1 MNATGFRVLVAEDEQ
16 TFGLTVTRFLQK
28 AGHEVKICT
37 TGKTALKALD
47 SAEWDVLLL
56 DLKLPDAD
64 GVDILARVRKE
75 HPELQTIIVTG
86 FANVQSAIDTMRLG
100 AFDYLTKP
108 PNFEELGMRVEKAGE
123 KTLLEREN
131 RRLRFQVQRNLSS
144 DILTRSPVLQ
154 KVLRTIEMVAAAR
167 TPVLIEGESGVG
179 KELVAQHAH
188 RLSPRANKGFVDL
201 NCAAVP
207 SSLLESELF
216 GYERGAFTGAANEKP
231 GLVEVAD
238 GGTLF
243 LDEVGEMIP
252 EIQSKF
258 LRVLDSG
265 TFYRVGATR
274 KRRAD
279 FRLVCATNRD
289 LKGEVAAGR
298 FRKDL
303 FFRVNGVKV
312 VIPPLRERPE
322 DIPLARRALREA
334 AAQPEALHPGGAR
347 GALGVRL
354 AGQRARAALRGGAGG
369 PPGRG
374 RDDRR
379 RGPSAGDR
387 REDGAGA
394 GLDRRPRSVDRAA
407 RRLRRVGRPG
417 RLRGRPRPRAG
428 AGGARAGQVATREG
442 GRDPG
447 RVAAHALPLDQ
458 AARALAELPGTAEPR
473 QLALAQDRE
482 ADGGLEEL
490 VGEQPRPDA
499 QVDARDASRE
509 PAREIHPSSLHE
521 EVHDGEVV
529 ALPLGRGH
537 RRPGRAHEAHPVAAA
552 ADEARERLAA
562 PGVRLDEEDRARR
575 SHASGDSNPRT
586 TSRTLERKDL
596 RTDAPAAGHRSDRG
610 RRPVVCRACEGPGAP
625 GPAEGAYSG
634 ACSRTRT
641 LRVLPSR
648 QTVSVT
654 VSPGR

>member
-1 MNATGFRVLVAEDEQ
+1 M
-16 TFGLTVTRFLQK
+16 
-28 AGHEVKICT
+28 
-37 TGKTALKALD
+37 
-47 SAEWDVLLL
+47 LLL

-75 HPELQTIIVTG
+75 HPDLQTIIVTG

-131 RRLRFQVQRNLSS
+131 RRLRFQVQRNLAS

-154 KVLRTIEMVAAAR
+154 KVLRTIEMVAGAR

-179 KELVAQHAH
+179 KELVAQHVH
-188 RLSPRANKGFVDL
+188 RLSPRANKAFVDL

-322 DIPLARRALREA
+322 DIPLLVEHFVK
-334 AAQPEALHPGGAR
+334 QLPEPEALHPGRAR

-354 AGQRARAALRGGAGG
+354 AGQRPRAALRGGAGG

-379 RGPSAGDR
+379 RGPAAGDR
-387 REDGAGA
+387 REDRARV
-394 GLDRRPRSVDRAA
+394 GLDRLPPPRRSLRRRRRSRWTTRTTRRTGPTWLACRRRSSRRSGGGRRRPRSWASPPARSTAGSSGWGFEPGGCAAQTPARYAGVNPASLAA
-407 RRLRRVGRPG
+407 RCPGGHEGR
-417 RLRGRPRPRAG
+417 
-428 AGGARAGQVATREG
+428 QV
-442 GRDPG
+442 
-447 RVAAHALPLDQ
+447 
-458 AARALAELPGTAEPR
+458 
-473 QLALAQDRE
+473 ALAQDGE

-490 VGEQPRPDA
+490 VGEQLRPDA
-499 QVDARDASRE
+499 QVDARDAARE
-509 PAREIHPSSLHE
+509 PAREIDPASLDE
-521 EVHDGEVV
+521 EVHDGQVV

-537 RRPGRAHEAHPVAAA
+537 GRPGRAHEAHPVAAA

-562 PGVRLDEEDRARR
+562 AGVRLDEENRACR
-575 SHASGDSNPRT
+575 SHAWGYSNRRT
-586 TSRTLERKDL
+586 TGSALSQKDLQASCSRTGRRSASIRGRLCARP
-596 RTDAPAAGHRSDRG
+596 TPAPAAGCAPCGSCRRARRRESPSRRAGSRRAAPGG
-610 RRPVVCRACEGPGAP
+610 RRR
-625 GPAEGAYSG
+625 S
-634 ACSRTRT
+634 
-641 LRVLPSR
+641 
-648 QTVSVT
+648 
-654 VSPGR
+654 

>member
-1 MNATGFRVLVAEDEQ
+1 MNGTGFRVLVAEDEQ

-28 AGHEVKICT
+28 AGHEVKICVN
-37 TGKTALKALD
+37 GKSVLKALD
-47 SAEWDVLLL
+47 AAEWDVLLL

-64 GVDILARVRKE
+64 GVDILATVRKE

-131 RRLRFQVQRNLSS
+131 RRLRFQVQRNMAS

-154 KVLRTIEMVAAAR
+154 KVLRTIEMVAGAR

-179 KELVAQHAH
+179 KELLAQHAH
-188 RLSPRANKGFVDL
+188 RLSPRASKAFVDL

-322 DIPLARRALREA
+322 DIPLLVDHFSKQLPNQKRFTPQALA
-334 AAQPEALHPGGAR
+334 ALVR
-347 GALGVRL
+347 VRL
-354 AGQRARAALRGGAGG
+354 ARQRARAALRDRARGA
-369 PPGRG
+369 PGRA

-379 RGPSAGDR
+379 RRPAARDR
-387 REDGAGA
+387 REDGPRVGVDPVVGA
-394 GLDRRPRSVDRAA
+394 LRPVPRVA
-407 RRLRRVGRPG
+407 RRRRR
-417 RLRGRPRPRAG
+417 RRRRRRPRPRRRTRAR
-428 AGGARAGQVATREG
+428 GAREGQVAAREG

-447 RVAAHALPLDQ
+447 RVAADALPLDQ
-458 AARALAELPGTAEPR
+458 ADGVVGRALGCVSSAGARAVR
-473 QLALAQDRE
+473 SC
-482 ADGGLEEL
+482 
-490 VGEQPRPDA
+490 
-499 QVDARDASRE
+499 SRN
-509 PAREIHPSSLHE
+509 SS
-521 EVHDGEVV
+521 
-529 ALPLGRGH
+529 
-537 RRPGRAHEAHPVAAA
+537 
-552 ADEARERLAA
+552 
-562 PGVRLDEEDRARR
+562 
-575 SHASGDSNPRT
+575 
-586 TSRTLERKDL
+586 SRF
-596 RTDAPAAGHRSDRG
+596 
-610 RRPVVCRACEGPGAP
+610 PGAGSSVP
-625 GPAEGAYSG
+625 GLRCRVSG
-634 ACSRTRT
+634 AGSPVPGLPVSGSPVPG
-641 LRVLPSR
+641 LRCR
-648 QTVSVT
+648 VSGAGSSVPGLRCRVPVP
-654 VSPGR
+654 VSSA

>member
-1 MNATGFRVLVAEDEQ
+1 MNSTGFRVLVAEDEQ

-37 TGKTALKALD
+37 TGKSALKALD

-64 GVDILARVRKE
+64 GVDILATVRKE
-75 HPELQTIIVTG
+75 HPELQTIIVTTG

-144 DILTRSPVLQ
+144 DILTRSPVLR

-179 KELVAQHAH
+179 KELLAQHAH
-188 RLSPRANKGFVDL
+188 RLSPRSSKAFVDL

-216 GYERGAFTGAANEKP
+216 GYERGAFTGAGNEKP

-289 LKGEVAAGR
+289 LKEEVAQGR

-312 VIPPLRERPE
+312 VIPPLRERTE
-322 DIPLARRALREA
+322 DIPLLVDHFAKQLPSQKRFTPAALAALSEYDWPGNVRELHFAIERAGLLAEGEMIDLADLPPEIVEKTGRVPVSVAPSAPSVTSASISAPTTDPDEDSEDGPDLAR
-334 AAQPEALHPGGAR
+334 
-347 GALGVRL
+347 V
-354 AGQRARAALRGGAGG
+354 RAALEKAKW
-369 PPGRG
+369 
-374 RDDRR
+374 
-379 RGPSAGDR
+379 R
-387 REDGAGA
+387 REK
-394 GLDRRPRSVDRAA
+394 AA
-407 RRLRRVGRPG
+407 
-417 RLRGRPRPRAG
+417 
-428 AGGARAGQVATREG
+428 
-442 GRDPG
+442 
-447 RVAAHALPLDQ
+447 
-458 AARALAELPGTAEPR
+458 
-473 QLALAQDRE
+473 
-482 ADGGLEEL
+482 
-490 VGEQPRPDA
+490 
-499 QVDARDASRE
+499 
-509 PAREIHPSSLHE
+509 EI
-521 EVHDGEVV
+521 
-529 ALPLGRGH
+529 LG
-537 RRPGRAHEAHPVAAA
+537 V
-552 ADEARERLAA
+552 
-562 PGVRLDEEDRARR
+562 
-575 SHASGDSNPRT
+575 SPRT
-586 TSRTLERKDL
+586 LYRWIKKLGL
-596 RTDAPAAGHRSDRG
+596 
-610 RRPVVCRACEGPGAP
+610 
-625 GPAEGAYSG
+625 
-634 ACSRTRT
+634 
-641 LRVLPSR
+641 
-648 QTVSVT
+648 
-654 VSPGR
+654 